1 MAFEVFELIG
11 KIVVNRQQATSDLDA
26 VEKKAQQTAKSAE
39 SAFER
44 MGRTIT
50 QALGAV
56 GLAVGIQQLTGYL
69 RDAASQFTEATTAAK
84 VFAFTLERQNISA
97 EKANAVV
104 DQLADRYGLLKSDL
118 QDATALLLRNGYTV
132 DQVAQALNGA
142 LSSAVVKT
150 KGNLGQMRIALENT
164 AQGLA
169 TGRSELLEY
178 AGIVTNIGPTLDK
191 YAKSLGKTAEELTE
205 QERATA
211 ITAALNKELANDV
224 KVADVMLQGQ
234 LRTTIEL
241 NKQKQQLAQTIGSF
255 VAPVM
260 VKLYGAANQVVGAA
274 NALLGTFIRLDPQ
287 SRELAGSL
295 SALLGV
301 VVALTLQKTALGKA
315 VIALATRKITLT
327 GATKGLWAAMR
338 ANPITTLVLAVAALA
353 AAYVKFG
360 GPAEEARKRLELIAQ
375 GAIGVGKVLIG
386 TGQAIGGFIKS
397 VVESVVAL
405 GNAVA
410 LAFQGK
416 FAEAGKAL
424 REGINLE
431 RWAANLEGANK
442 TLLEGASAVAD
453 AFSGKVNPETQK
465 FLKIGEDLY
474 KQIAGLARVAGDS
487 SNTLSGEFAPALS
500 DTGDAGNE
508 ADKGLSAVE
517 RRLEVLRARAEE
529 NPKSLKAIREELAG
543 IIGTLTKERDAL
555 KPGSD
560 EWIKK
565 NRILSQARDLYKEVG
580 DKITEL
586 LGKIPTLGER
596 LGKLADRIGGPVA
609 DAFKRLSS
617 AFSDL
622 RYRLALA
629 AQPTEAKDRDL
640 IRALFGVDLEE
651 LLNTLSGALQGGDF
665 FTAGGIVE
673 FFRTLLDNPAISEA
687 TKATLKGFVDAF
699 DEQWGEESKRLEQS
713 LEDEG
718 EEKVQQALAATF
730 DEAKL
735 QAWLGEILPGWTA
748 ELQAIVNDYL
758 EDLGKAGN
766 INILEGLL
774 MEEEIA
780 DLERLFKSGAIGPT
794 EYAERLQQIA
804 EEMRA
809 NAQLFFG
816 WGDITGEQFD
826 RAIAKA
832 EQLEK
837 KIAEVFAGPSD
848 AGGLSLPEK
857 LGLPEL
863 IQAVQDAQDLTPL
876 ADILLGADLSQLSQD
891 ELAQLDLLYITLDT
905 LAAQGIPGAAS
916 AAETLRQ
923 KLEALTRSTEGAN
936 EGTGLYITGLGY
948 IATASSEAADRT
960 QELADAVDLLET
972 KRKAGLI
979 TEAQYSAG
987 LDQLKTQL
995 EAQLATVQ
1003 EGSEAYKRLA
1013 EALAKVNE
1021 AQGKL
1026 AEKAPS
1032 FWERFAEG
1040 AKRALG
1046 FVGQLVSSLSNAI
1059 PEGDTPEEREAARK
1073 KREGLAAGGAV
1084 VGAGA
1089 ALASGD
1095 VLGAILQLL
1104 QPLIEKLGPFLEP
1117 LISAFSMLGQ
1127 ALEPLIPAIA
1137 ALMPPVS
1144 AIVQLLAGAL
1154 QPVLQL
1160 VAWILQNIVAPVFT
1174 FVAKLIAG
1182 IWNAIASAINAL
1194 LGWAG
1199 VKVPLINVPEA
1210 GGAPGSGTSPTPPK
1224 SNEPK
1229 SGGGTRVSEITGPTR
1244 DLLIDLLS
1252 PLASLPS
1259 QIGILGQIRD
1269 ILDARLPRG
1278 ALAVAGP
1285 TGPLITIQNMTVSG
1299 AGGQEIADDFL
1310 RQIERML
1317 GRRWFTVMRGGGR

>member
-1 MAFEVFELIG
+1 MAFEAFELFG
-11 KIVVNRQQATSDLDA
+11 KIIINRGQAVKDLDA
-26 VEKKAQQTAKSAE
+26 VEQKAQQVAKTVE

-56 GLAVGIQQLTGYL
+56 GVAVGIQQLTGYL
-69 RDAASQFTEATTAAK
+69 QDAASQFTEATTAAK
-84 VFAFTLERQNISA
+84 VFAFTLESQNVSA
-97 EKANAVV
+97 EKANLVV

-211 ITAALNKELANDV
+211 ITAALNAELANDV

-234 LRTTIEL
+234 LKTTIEL

-260 VKLYGAANQVVGAA
+260 VKLYGVANQVVGAA
-274 NALLGTFIRLDPQ
+274 NALLSTFTRLDPQ

-327 GATKGLWAAMR
+327 GATKGLWAVMQ

-442 TLLEGASAVAD
+442 TLLEGVSAVAD
-453 AFSGKVNPETQK
+453 AFSGKVNPETQR

-474 KQIAGLARVAGDS
+474 KQIAGLASASGDA
-487 SNTLSGEFAPALS
+487 SNTLTDKFSPALEG
-500 DTGDAGNE
+500 TGDAGNK

-517 RRLEVLRARAEE
+517 RRLEVLKARAEE

-565 NRILSQARDLYKEVG
+565 NKILSQARDLYKEVG
-580 DKITEL
+580 DKITDL
-586 LGKIPTLGER
+586 LSKIPSLGE
-596 LGKLADRIGGPVA
+596 KLAQFADRIGGPVA
-609 DAFKRLSS
+609 EAFKQLSN
-617 AFSDL
+617 AVGDL
-622 RYRLALA
+622 RRRITLAFT
-629 AQPTEAKDRDL
+629 PTEAKDRDL
-640 IRALFGVDLEE
+640 IQALFGVDLDD
-651 LLNTLSGALQGGDF
+651 LLNQLSAALQGGDF

-673 FFRTLLDNPAISEA
+673 FFRSLLDNPAISEA
-687 TKATLKGFVDAF
+687 TKATLKGFVDTF
-699 DEQWGEESKRLEQS
+699 DEQWGPESRRLYDS
-713 LEDEG
+713 FVDSG
-718 EEKVQQALAATF
+718 EEKLQQALAATF
-730 DEAKL
+730 DEEKL
-735 QAWLGEILPGWTA
+735 QAWLGEILPTWTA
-748 ELQAIVNDYL
+748 ELQAIVNQYL

-780 DLERLFKSGAIGPT
+780 DIERLFKSGAIGPT
-794 EYAERLQQIA
+794 EYAERLGQIA

-809 NAQLFFG
+809 NAQLFLE

-848 AGGLSLPEK
+848 GGGLSLPEK
-857 LGLPEL
+857 LGIPEL
-863 IQAVQDAQDLTPL
+863 IRAAQEAQDLTPL
-876 ADILLGADLSQLSQD
+876 AAILGGADLSQATQE
-891 ELAQLDLLYITLDT
+891 ELEQLNLLAVTLDT
-905 LAAQGIPGAAS
+905 LAAAGIPGAA
-916 AAETLRQ
+916 AASEVLAA
-923 KLEALTRSTEGAN
+923 KLAATTRSLEGAN
-936 EGTGLYITGLGY
+936 EGMGTYITGLGY
-948 IATASSEAADRT
+948 IATASSETADRT
-960 QELADAVDLLET
+960 KELADAVELLET

-979 TEAQYSAG
+979 TDEQYRTG
-987 LDQLKTQL
+987 LAQLKAQL
-995 EAQLATVQ
+995 EAQLATAQ
-1003 EGSEAYKRLA
+1003 EGSDAYGALA
-1013 EALAKVNE
+1013 EALGKVNE
-1021 AQGKL
+1021 AQKELDKNSKG
-1026 AEKAPS
+1026 
-1032 FWERFAEG
+1032 FWERFVEG
-1040 AKRALG
+1040 LKAALG
-1046 FVGQLVSSLSNAI
+1046 VAEQLGGRVAGLMDRKDRRRPDA
-1059 PEGDTPEEREAARK
+1059 EAGVA
-1073 KREGLAAGGAV
+1073 LM
-1084 VGAGA
+1084 GAGA
-1089 ALASGD
+1089 SLASGD
-1095 VLGAILQLL
+1095 VLGAILKLLGPLLERL
-1104 QPLIEKLGPFLEP
+1104 QPVLGPLFDALAA
-1117 LISAFSMLGQ
+1117 IGQ
-1127 ALEPLIPAIA
+1127 LLEPLIPPLKLLIPVVAKLA
-1137 ALMPPVS
+1137 MALAGQLRP
-1144 AIVQLLAGAL
+1144 AFQLLG
-1154 QPVLQL
+1154 
-1160 VAWILQNIVAPVFT
+1160 WILEKVVVPVFT
-1174 FVAKLIAG
+1174 FVANVLLA
-1182 IWNAIASAINAL
+1182 IWNAIAELVRIVTFGTVDMRVQAPSIPA
-1194 LGWAG
+1194 
-1199 VKVPLINVPEA
+1199 PE
-1210 GGAPGSGTSPTPPK
+1210 
-1224 SNEPK
+1224 
-1229 SGGGTRVSEITGPTR
+1229 GGGNAFGDAS
-1244 DLLIDLLS
+1244 S
-1252 PLASLPS
+1252 PSPSASMPAPS
-1259 QIGILGQIRD
+1259 AGSPSIS
-1269 ILDARLPRG
+1269 
-1278 ALAVAGP
+1278 VAN
-1285 TGPLITIQNMTVSG
+1285 LEAANIMLNAANIQ
-1299 AGGQEIADDFL
+1299 L
-1310 RQIERML
+1310 RAAQLFEK
-1317 GRRWFTVMRGGGR
+1317 TVMSLRGDYMPLSRALRRV